1 MSKSSVSRRGLGAL
15 LGTAAFAAT
24 AGAVTASATPAAAQT
39 SDKPI
44 KPPKTKFS
52 TTEAFDAAKVPAYKG
67 KHDKV
72 YAHIDAHQDEHLEN
86 LRRWVRQRSISAQND
101 GVQEMAR
108 LVEGDLK
115 ALGFQETAIVP
126 SKGHPGVWGYLNAGA
141 RKTLV
146 VYMMYDVQ
154 PIEPTGWKVDAFAGE
169 LVDDPRFGQVLM
181 ARGATNQKGP
191 ERAFLN
197 AVASII
203 AVNKKLPVNLMVLA
217 EGEEELGSPNY
228 PEIIGKYEDRLKTAD
243 GVFFPMNSQS
253 PAGKV
258 SMPMGVKGI
267 WYVELISQGGPQGG
281 PKEAEVHGSNKSI
294 LDSPVWRLIQAMST
308 LTDETGNVCLVDG
321 FYDSIRAPNLEEQR
335 LTNAVLP
342 AWLAEEKARKDAL
355 KVDRWI
361 GDMTAEETLYENLF
375 NPSFNVDGLVS
386 GYTGVGT
393 KTILPHKALA
403 KVDVRM
409 VPNQTPEEMT
419 TKFRAHL
426 DKHGFTDIQINQL
439 SGYPA
444 AQTSV
449 EAPLVKAA
457 IGVFAKHGVTPTVTP
472 RLAGSAPYHVFTDR
486 LKLPLVTAGLGHGSA
501 QHAPNEYMVI
511 KPKEGSKVAGL
522 AEVEKFYVDLLYA
535 LAEAK

>member
-1 MSKSSVSRRGLGAL
+1 MTKTSVSRRGLGAL
-15 LGTAAFAAT
+15 LGLGA
-24 AGAVTASATPAAAQT
+24 AGAAPPAGARGAAPSARAPRA
-39 SDKPI
+39 PR
-44 KPPKTKFS
+44 TKFS
-52 TTEAFDAAKVPAYKG
+52 TAEAFDAAKVPAYTG
-67 KHDKV
+67 KHDPI
-72 YAHIDAHQDEHLEN
+72 YAYIDAHQAEHVEH

-108 LVEGDLK
+108 LVENDLK

-126 SKGHPGVWGYLNAGA
+126 SSGHPGVWGYFDAKA
-141 RKTLV
+141 KKTLV

-169 LVDDPRFGQVLM
+169 LVDEPRFGQVLM

-197 AVASII
+197 AVASIL
-203 AVNKKLPVNLMVLA
+203 AVRKKLPVNLMILA
-217 EGEEELGSPNY
+217 EGEEELGSPHY
-228 PEIIGKYEDRLKTAD
+228 PEIIGQYEDRLKTAD
-243 GVFFPMNSQS
+243 GVMFPMNSQS
-253 PAGKV
+253 PAGEV
-258 SMPMGVKGI
+258 AMPMGVKGI

-281 PKEAEVHGSNKSI
+281 PKEAEVHGSLKSI
-294 LDSPVWRLIQAMST
+294 LDSPVWRLTHALAS
-308 LTDETGNVCLVDG
+308 LTSVDGNTVLVPG
-321 FYDSIRAPNLEEQR
+321 FYDSIRAPNLEEQK
-335 LTNAVLP
+335 LANGVLP
-342 AWLAEEKARKDAL
+342 QWLAQEQQRKDAL

-361 GDMTAEETLYENLF
+361 GGMTAEETLYENLF
-375 NPSFNVDGLVS
+375 NPSFNIDGLVS

-393 KTILPHKALA
+393 KTILPHRAVA

-409 VPNQTPEEMT
+409 VPDQTPEEMMA
-419 TKFRAHL
+419 KFRAHL
-426 DKHGFTDIQINQL
+426 DAQGFTDIRISQL

-457 IGVFAKHGVTPTVTP
+457 IGTFNKYGVTPTILP
-472 RLAGSAPYHVFTDR
+472 RLAGSAPYYVFTDR
-486 LKLPLVTAGLGHGSA
+486 LKLPMVTAGMGHGSA

-511 KPKEGSKVAGL
+511 KPKQGSKVAGL

>member
-1 MSKSSVSRRGLGAL
+1 MTKTSVSRRGLGAL
-15 LGTAAFAAT
+15 LGLGAAAAAT
-24 AGAVTASATPAAAQT
+24 LPAQAHEPDPLPLPVKA
-39 SDKPI
+39 
-44 KPPKTKFS
+44 PKTPF
-52 TTEAFDAAKVPAYKG
+52 TTAEAFDASRIPAYKG
-67 KHDKV
+67 KHDAV
-72 YAHIDAHQDEHLEN
+72 YAYIDAHQADHVEQ

-101 GVQEMAR
+101 GVLEMAK
-108 LVEGDLK
+108 LVENDLK

-126 SKGHPGVWGYLNAGA
+126 SKGHPGVWGYFDAKA
-141 RKTLV
+141 KKTLV

-169 LVDDPRFGQVLM
+169 LVDDPRYGQVLM

-197 AVASII
+197 AVASIL
-203 AVNKKLPVNLMVLA
+203 AVKKKLPVNLMILA

-253 PAGKV
+253 PGGKV
-258 SMPMGVKGI
+258 TLPMGVKGI
-267 WYVELISQGGPQGG
+267 WYAELESIGGPQGG
-281 PKEAEVHGSNKSI
+281 PKEAEVHGSQKSI
-294 LDSPVWRLIQAMST
+294 LDSPVWRLAHALAS
-308 LTDETGNVCLVDG
+308 LTSVDGNTCLVPG
-321 FYDSIRAPNLEEQR
+321 FYDPVRPPSLEEQK
-335 LTNAVLP
+335 LTNGLMP
-342 AWLAEEKARKDAL
+342 AWIAEEAQRKDAL
-355 KVDRWI
+355 KVDRWMN
-361 GDMTAEETLYENLF
+361 GMTAEETLYEHLF
-375 NPSFNVDGLVS
+375 NPSFNIDGLVS

-403 KVDVRM
+403 KIDVRM
-409 VPNQTPEEMT
+409 VPDQTPEQIMQQ
-419 TKFRAHL
+419 FRAHL
-426 DKHGFTDIQINQL
+426 DANGFTDIKITQL

-449 EAPLVKAA
+449 EAPLVRAA
-457 IGVFAKHGVTPTVTP
+457 IGAFNKHGVTPRIMP

-486 LKLPLVTAGLGHGSA
+486 LKLPLVTGGMGHGSA

-511 KPKEGSKVAGL
+511 KPKAGSSVAGL

>member
-1 MSKSSVSRRGLGAL
+1 MTDNSVSRRGLGAL
-15 LGTAAFAAT
+15 LGIGAIAAAT
-24 AGAVTASATPAAAQT
+24 GPAEAQTPAPAAART
-39 SDKPI
+39 I

-52 TTEAFDAAKVPAYKG
+52 TTEAFDAAKIPAYKG
-67 KHDKV
+67 DHKAV

-86 LRRWVRQRSISAQND
+86 LKRWVRQRSISAQND

-108 LVEGDLK
+108 LVEADLK
-115 ALGFQETAIVP
+115 AVGFQETAIVP
-126 SKGHPGVWGYLNAGA
+126 SKGHPGVWGYFDAKA

-169 LVDDPRFGQVLM
+169 IVDDPKFGQVLM

-197 AVASII
+197 ALQSIL

-228 PEIIGKYEDRLKTAD
+228 PEIIGKYEDRLKKAD

-258 SMPMGVKGI
+258 SLPLGVKGI
-267 WYVELISQGGPQGG
+267 WYVELESIGGPQGG
-281 PKEAEVHGSNKSI
+281 PKEAEVHGSLKSI
-294 LDSPVWRLIQAMST
+294 VDSPVWRLAHALAS
-308 LTDETGNVCLVDG
+308 LTTVDGNTCLVPG
-321 FYDSIRAPNLEEQR
+321 FYDSIRAPNREEQI
-335 LTNAVLP
+335 LANGLMP
-342 AWLAEEKARKDAL
+342 AWLAEEQQRKDAL

-361 GDMTAEETLYENLF
+361 NGMTAEETLYENLF
-375 NPSFNVDGLVS
+375 NPSFNIDGLVS

-393 KTILPHKALA
+393 KTILPHKAVA

-409 VPNQTPEEMT
+409 VPNQTPEELM

-426 DKHGFTDIQINQL
+426 DAQGFTDIQINQL

-449 EAPLVKAA
+449 EAPLVRAA
-457 IGVFAKHGVTPTVTP
+457 IGAFNKHGVTPTVLP

-486 LKLPLVTAGLGHGSA
+486 LKLPLVTGGMGHGSA

-511 KPKEGSKVAGL
+511 KPKPGSKVAGL

-535 LAEAK
+535 LAEA

>member
-1 MSKSSVSRRGLGAL
+1 MNRTSISRRGLGAL
-15 LGTAAFAAT
+15 LGVGAAAA
-24 AGAVTASATPAAAQT
+24 AVTPAAAQDKPAKAATTPKAPHTPFTT
-39 SDKPI
+39 SD
-44 KPPKTKFS
+44 
-52 TTEAFDAAKVPAYKG
+52 AFDAAKIPAYRG
-67 KHDKV
+67 RHDPV
-72 YAHIDAHQDEHLEN
+72 YAYIDAHQAEHLEN
-86 LRRWVRQRSISAQND
+86 LKRWVRQRSISAQND
-101 GVQEMAR
+101 GVLEMAR
-108 LVEGDLK
+108 LVEADLK
-115 ALGFQETAIVP
+115 AIGFQETAIVP
-126 SKGHPGVWGYLNAGA
+126 SKGHPGVWGYFDAKA
-141 RKTLV
+141 KKTLV
-146 VYMMYDVQ
+146 IYMMYDVQ

-169 LVDDPRFGQVLM
+169 MVDDPRFGQVLM

-197 AVASII
+197 AVASIL
-203 AVNKKLPVNLMVLA
+203 AVKKKLPVNLMVLA

-258 SMPMGVKGI
+258 TLPMGVKGI

-281 PKEAEVHGSNKSI
+281 PKEAEVHGSFKSI
-294 LDSPVWRLIQAMST
+294 LDSPAWRLVQAMAT
-308 LTDETGNVCLVDG
+308 LTSPDGNTCLVEG
-321 FYDSIRAPNLEEQR
+321 FYDNIRAPNAEEQR
-335 LTNAVLP
+335 LTNGLRPQWV
-342 AWLAEEKARKDAL
+342 AEEQQRKDAL

-361 GDMTAEETLYENLF
+361 NGMTAEETLYENLF
-375 NPSFNVDGLVS
+375 NPSFNIDGLVS

-403 KVDVRM
+403 KIDVRM
-409 VPNQTPEEMT
+409 VPNQTPEELT
-419 TKFRAHL
+419 RKFRAHL
-426 DKHGFTDIQINQL
+426 DKHGFTDIEINPL

-457 IGVFAKHGVTPTVTP
+457 IGVFNKHGVTPTVLP

-486 LKLPLVTAGLGHGSA
+486 LKLPLVTAGMGHGSA

-511 KPKEGSKVAGL
+511 KPKEGSNVAGL

-535 LAEAK
+535 LAESK

>member
-24 AGAVTASATPAAAQT
+24 TAGMTATPAAAQT
-39 SDKPI
+39 TDKPI
-44 KPPKTKFS
+44 KPPKTMFS

-101 GVQEMAR
+101 GIQEMAK
-108 LVEGDLK
+108 LVEADLK
-115 ALGFQETAIVP
+115 TLGFQETAIVP
-126 SKGHPGVWGYLNAGA
+126 SSGHPGVWGYLDAKA
-141 RKTLV
+141 KKTLV

-154 PIEPTGWKVDAFAGE
+154 PIEPTGWKVEAFDGA

-203 AVNKKLPVNLMVLA
+203 AVNKKLPVNLMILA
-217 EGEEELGSPNY
+217 EGEEELGSPHY
-228 PEIIGKYEDRLKTAD
+228 PELIGKYEARLKTAD

-267 WYVELISQGGPQGG
+267 WYVELESIGGPQGG
-281 PKEAEVHGSNKSI
+281 PKEAEVHGSLKSI
-294 LDSPVWRLIQAMST
+294 LDSPVWRLAHALAS
-308 LTDETGNVCLVDG
+308 LTTVDGNTCLVPG
-321 FYDSIRAPNLEEQR
+321 FYDSIRAPNLEEQKLANGVR
-335 LTNAVLP
+335 P
-342 AWLAEEKARKDAL
+342 AWLAEEQQRKDAL

-361 GDMTAEETLYENLF
+361 NGMTAEETLYENLF
-375 NPSFNVDGLVS
+375 NPSFNIDGLVS

-393 KTILPHKALA
+393 KTILPHKAVA
-403 KVDVRM
+403 KLDVRM
-409 VPNQTPEEMT
+409 VPNQTPEEMM

-426 DKHGFTDIQINQL
+426 DAQGFKDIQITQL

-457 IGVFAKHGVTPTVTP
+457 IGTFIKHGVVPTVLP

-486 LKLPLVTAGLGHGSA
+486 LKLPLVTAGMGHGSA

-511 KPKEGSKVAGL
+511 KPKAGSKVAGL
-522 AEVEKFYVDLLYA
+522 ADVEKFYVDLLYA
-535 LAEAK
+535 LAEA